1 MNKIQQTII
10 DQAFNIIREN
20 MIGYDVNI
28 NEPAA
33 AVQAVQTK
41 IGTCEQE
48 KFGLIYLTNQN
59 TVIEIEVMFTGTIDS
74 ASVYPREIMRNVL
87 KHNAAA
93 VILFHNHPS
102 GMCAPS
108 QADKRMTTKI
118 TEALQYI
125 DVRVLDHFIV
135 SGTNHMSFAQQGL
148 I

>member
-1 MNKIQQTII
+1 MTNEQQAII

-20 MIGYDVNI
+20 MIGYDVKI
-28 NEPAA
+28 NEPDT
-33 AVQAVQTK
+33 AVQAIQTK

-59 TVIEIEVMFTGTIDS
+59 AVIDIEVMFTGTIDS
-74 ASVYPREIMRNVL
+74 ASVYPREIMRSVF

-102 GMCAPS
+102 GNCEAS
-108 QADKRMTTKI
+108 QADQLITTKI
-118 TEALQYI
+118 REALSYI

-135 SGTNHMSFAQQGL
+135 SGTNHMSFAEQGL